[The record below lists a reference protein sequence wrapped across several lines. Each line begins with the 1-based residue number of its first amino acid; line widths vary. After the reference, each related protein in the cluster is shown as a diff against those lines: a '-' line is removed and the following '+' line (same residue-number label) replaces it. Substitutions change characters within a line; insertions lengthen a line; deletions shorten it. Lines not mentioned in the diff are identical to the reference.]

1 MWGSAPSLRRSRQA
15 GGWKRSR
22 RSVHL
27 FLAPHHFLRVALS
40 ATRPGEAFNAL
51 AAVKRILAANGYKLE
66 DVRSALRTKI
76 TDPVALLEFTVMTII
91 DQITDH
97 VHARK
102 RLPNRRAATSFDFE
116 HNGIRFVATYSPFA
130 DGGVGEIFIS
140 NHKAGSHLNACVR
153 DLGVAA
159 SLALQFGCSLD
170 TLRRALAAQCR
181 WQPRDGARRR
191 ARHH

>member
-1 MWGSAPSLRRSRQA
+1 
-15 GGWKRSR
+15 
-22 RSVHL
+22 
-27 FLAPHHFLRVALS
+27 
-40 ATRPGEAFNAL
+40 
-51 AAVKRILAANGYKLE
+51 
-66 DVRSALRTKI
+66 
-76 TDPVALLEFTVMTII
+76 MTI

-116 HNGIRFVATYSPFA
+116 HNGIRFVVTYSPFA

-153 DLGVAA
+153 VGVVA

-170 TLRRALAAQCR
+170 TLRHALLRNADGSPATALGAALDTISGG
-181 WQPRDGARRR
+181 RDEDHRRR
-191 ARHH
+191 

>member
-1 MWGSAPSLRRSRQA
+1 
-15 GGWKRSR
+15 
-22 RSVHL
+22 
-27 FLAPHHFLRVALS
+27 
-40 ATRPGEAFNAL
+40 
-51 AAVKRILAANGYKLE
+51 
-66 DVRSALRTKI
+66 
-76 TDPVALLEFTVMTII
+76 MTII

-153 DLGVAA
+153 DLGVVA
-159 SLALQFGCSLD
+159 SLALQFGCALD
-170 TLRRALAAQCR
+170 TLRHALLRNADGSPATALGAAL
-181 WQPRDGARRR
+181 DIISGR
-191 ARHH
+191 AR

>member
-1 MWGSAPSLRRSRQA
+1 
-15 GGWKRSR
+15 
-22 RSVHL
+22 
-27 FLAPHHFLRVALS
+27 
-40 ATRPGEAFNAL
+40 
-51 AAVKRILAANGYKLE
+51 
-66 DVRSALRTKI
+66 
-76 TDPVALLEFTVMTII
+76 MTII

-153 DLGVAA
+153 DLGVVA

-170 TLRRALAAQCR
+170 TLRRALLRNADGSPATALGAAL
-181 WQPRDGARRR
+181 DIISGR
-191 ARHH
+191 AR